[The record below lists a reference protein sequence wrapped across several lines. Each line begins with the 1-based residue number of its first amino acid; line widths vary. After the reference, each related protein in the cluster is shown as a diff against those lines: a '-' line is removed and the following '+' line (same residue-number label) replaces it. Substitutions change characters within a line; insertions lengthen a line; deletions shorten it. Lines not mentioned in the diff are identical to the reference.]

1 MSSKTKRPLLKS
13 PLGNSNLRHSPLLP
27 VQQPSPPALSPNRKG
42 FHLSYK
48 RTVFLFVAISSA
60 LLLLNTVNTHFTI
73 RSSLTTDNGSGN
85 PRETL
90 TIPGVIEP
98 PLLHDYDYESNPH
111 ENLQEQPDE
120 HPHPYNE
127 AEDDDEENDDEEWRF
142 SDDALGEDEDEDEDE
157 EENDTQ
163 VHSPH
168 DRARPPTRSQPRI
181 IEGIIPASCPRLF
194 LSTETSFDPP
204 SYASSSTTPPFS
216 LHSAALKPSEVT
228 CQPIPSQLQDY
239 TLAFCISTTDC
250 SRGFIQIVHDMTEAN
265 PMPRFRV
272 SRNATHD
279 QYFREVAGPD
289 DFYFVLEGAQKLALS
304 AHLVEGDLL
313 VNTGNSNA
321 SSSSLNRLVYRADFH
336 MTLPGPVQV
345 SGWLTYER
353 YRAVRENRSG
363 IWPQWTHLMLIDP
376 TTVIDSTDKT
386 STSTKPS
393 VVAASATKFTICPS
407 CQLEPFLEQLRV
419 YRERRFEQCDRM
431 APARGSYWK
440 EELALKIYSELDI
453 INRAPGAGAF
463 HKADEADTGNK
474 TSTDGIKEQEQEEDG
489 NTRLTRGWRF
499 VPNGCTMTKTSG
511 QPNASSQ
518 APFQSSCD
526 SIASSAAMMRP
537 SRSESSASVDAEDS
551 HDQQTEKSPEYPRR
565 RILFTGDSQV
575 RATYNAILN
584 HYRPIDPKH
593 QRFSNHDEFLP
604 GLADLYNDSSVT
616 STPTG
621 ATTITRSASDTEIEL
636 VYKADQFLDFLVT
649 STDQELD
656 LYDTIYINI
665 GQWPASGPVAGGQWS
680 TAKLLGR
687 WEAAVERL
695 NRWRQSR
702 EERSLARSLYS
713 EEMATKKDPTVG
725 SGASS
730 RVIWAGM
737 NAFPMRTDPTIRVK
751 GDWRTN
757 ARLGYW
763 DDWIENMAQED
774 GGWFRRINAWQLTF
788 PMLDQVVDKAHFQ
801 ETDAIDA
808 LKIEALYKL
817 DLCSRMS
824 PDTPYTSEPSTV
836 TSTTMAAA
844 ASS

>member
-1 MSSKTKRPLLKS
+1 
-13 PLGNSNLRHSPLLP
+13 
-27 VQQPSPPALSPNRKG
+27 
-42 FHLSYK
+42 
-48 RTVFLFVAISSA
+48 

-73 RSSLTTDNGSGN
+73 RSSLATDNGSKN
-85 PRETL
+85 SRETT
-90 TIPGVIEP
+90 TIPGATEP
-98 PLLHDYDYESNPH
+98 PLLHDYEYESNPH
-111 ENLQEQPDE
+111 DQPQEQSDE

-127 AEDDDEENDDEEWRF
+127 TEDEDEENEDEEWRF
-142 SDDALGEDEDEDEDE
+142 SDDGLDEDEDEDA
-157 EENDTQ
+157 EENDDTQ
-163 VHSPH
+163 VKSSH
-168 DRARPPTRSQPRI
+168 D
-181 IEGIIPASCPRLF
+181 L
-194 LSTETSFDPP
+194 
-204 SYASSSTTPPFS
+204 
-216 LHSAALKPSEVT
+216 
-228 CQPIPSQLQDY
+228 
-239 TLAFCISTTDC
+239 
-250 SRGFIQIVHDMTEAN
+250 HDMTEAN

-279 QYFREVAGPD
+279 QYFRETAGPD
-289 DFYFVLEGAQKLALS
+289 DFYLVLEGAQKLALS

-313 VNTGNSNA
+313 VNIGSSNT
-321 SSSSLNRLVYRADFH
+321 SSTDLHRLVYRADFR
-336 MTLPGPVQV
+336 MALPGPVQV

-363 IWPQWTHLMLIDP
+363 IWPQWTHRMLIDP
-376 TTVIDSTDKT
+376 KTVIDSTDKSSA
-386 STSTKPS
+386 STIPS
-393 VVAASATKFTICPS
+393 VAGASATSFTICPS
-407 CQLEPFLEQLRV
+407 CQLDPFLEQLKA
-419 YRERRFEQCDRM
+419 YRESNFEQCDRM

-440 EELALKIYSELDI
+440 EELALKVFSDLDT
-453 INRAPGAGAF
+453 INKAPGAGSFYKGA
-463 HKADEADTGNK
+463 ADSDNK
-474 TSTDGIKEQEQEEDG
+474 TSKESVQGQEQEEAG

-499 VPNGCTMTKTSG
+499 VPNGCTMTRTSG

-518 APFQSSCD
+518 DPFLPSCD
-526 SIASSAAMMRP
+526 SIASPAALMRAP
-537 SRSESSASVDAEDS
+537 RSESSAPVDAEDS
-551 HDQQTEKSPEYPRR
+551 NGQQIEKGPEYPRR

-604 GLADLYNDSSVT
+604 GLTDLYNDSSVT
-616 STPTG
+616 PTPTG
-621 ATTITRSASDTEIEL
+621 ATTIARSDSDTAIEL
-636 VYKADQFLDFLVT
+636 VYRADQFLDFLVS

-656 LYDTIYINI
+656 QYDTIYINL

-680 TAKLLGR
+680 TAKLLER

-702 EERSLARSLYS
+702 EERSLARSMYS
-713 EEMATKKDPTVG
+713 DEVASKKDPTVG

-763 DDWIENMAQED
+763 DDWIENIAQEN

-824 PDTPYTSEPSTV
+824 ADTPYASEPSTA
-836 TSTTMAAA
+836 TTTLASA

>member
-1 MSSKTKRPLLKS
+1 MPPKPQRPLPKVS
-13 PLGNSNLRHSPLLP
+13 SNLRHSPLLP
-27 VQQPSPPALSPNRKG
+27 LQQPSPALSPSRKG

-73 RSSLTTDNGSGN
+73 RSSLATDNGSKK
-85 PRETL
+85 PRETM
-90 TIPGVIEP
+90 TIPGATEP

-111 ENLQEQPDE
+111 DKPQEKSDE
-120 HPHPYNE
+120 RPHPYNE

-142 SDDALGEDEDEDEDE
+142 SDDGLDEDEDE
-157 EENDTQ
+157 EVEEESDDTQ
-163 VHSPH
+163 VNSSHN
-168 DRARPPTRSQPRI
+168 RARPPTRAPPKI
-181 IEGIIPASCPRLF
+181 VEGVIPTHCPRLF

-216 LHSAALKPSEVT
+216 AHSTTLKPTEVS
-228 CQPIPSQLQDY
+228 CQSIPSQLQDY
-239 TLAFCISTTDC
+239 SLAFCISTTDC

-279 QYFREVAGPD
+279 QYFREIAGPD

-313 VNTGNSNA
+313 VNTGHANA
-321 SSSSLNRLVYRADFH
+321 SSSGLHRLVYRADFR
-336 MTLPGPVQV
+336 MALPGPIQV

-376 TTVIDSTDKT
+376 KTVVDASSKSTA
-386 STSTKPS
+386 STMPGVVGAS
-393 VVAASATKFTICPS
+393 VTGFTICPS
-407 CQLEPFLEQLRV
+407 CQLDPFLEQLKA
-419 YRERRFEQCDRM
+419 YRESSFEQCDRM
-431 APARGSYWK
+431 APTRGSYWK
-440 EELALKIYSELDI
+440 EALALKVYSDLDT
-453 INRAPGAGAF
+453 INRAPGAGSF
-463 HKADEADTGNK
+463 YKGEADADNK
-474 TSTDGIKEQEQEEDG
+474 TSKDGFQGQGQEEV
-489 NTRLTRGWRF
+489 NSTRLTRGWRF
-499 VPNGCTMTKTSG
+499 VPNGCTMTKTSS

-518 APFQSSCD
+518 DPFLPSCD
-526 SIASSAAMMRP
+526 SIASPAATMRAP
-537 SRSESSASVDAEDS
+537 RPDSSASVES
-551 HDQQTEKSPEYPRR
+551 EESNGHQSEKSPEYPRR

-604 GLADLYNDSSVT
+604 GLTDLYNDSTVT
-616 STPTG
+616 SMPTG
-621 ATTITRSASDTEIEL
+621 ATTITRSDSDTNIEL
-636 VYKADQFLDFLVT
+636 VYRADQFLDFLVS
-649 STDQELD
+649 STDEELD
-656 LYDTIYINI
+656 QYDTIYINL

-680 TAKLLGR
+680 TAKLLAR

-695 NRWRQSR
+695 NRWRKSR
-702 EERSLARSLYS
+702 EERFLAQSLYS
-713 EEMATKKDPTVG
+713 EQVSSKKDPTLG

-763 DDWIENMAQED
+763 DDWIENIAQED

-824 PDTPYTSEPSTV
+824 ADTPYAPEPAPATPTPIAS
-836 TSTTMAAA
+836 AAP
-844 ASS
+844 S